1 MNTCPYCGSE
11 VESYG
16 DHYSCLYCVMLID
29 TNDVQENGKRKN
41 YLPDSQ
47 PKYEDLYLKTPEL
60 MALNTIELLYL
71 LKFARAERGSIYSQ
85 RKLFLQA
92 MKEGASEYEEA
103 EKYTFKEYEFWT
115 RKCFVLENL
124 IRERIS
130 YIPKKLTESYIEN
143 FAGRMLNS
151 AKKDMCIR
159 QPKRLKK

>member
-1 MNTCPYCGSE
+1 MKTCPYCGSE
-11 VESYG
+11 VEPYG
-16 DHYSCLYCVMLID
+16 DKFSCLYCELILD
-29 TNDVQENGKRKN
+29 KKDVQQNGKRKDC
-41 YLPDSQ
+41 LPASQ
-47 PKYEDLYLKTPEL
+47 PSYKDLYRTTTEL
-60 MALNTIELLYL
+60 MTMNTIELLYL

-92 MKEGASEYEEA
+92 MKEGASGYEEA

-130 YIPKKLTESYIEN
+130 YIPQKLTESYIQN

-151 AKKDMCIR
+151 SKKDMSIK
-159 QPKRLKK
+159 QPKCLK